1 MVIRKISL
9 VAVPEGLAFADRCK
23 NFVKF
28 FAFWKKRCIFAVQFR
43 TVEAKKAD
51 GIEIIGVWRSW
62 LAHLVWDQ
70 RVLCSS
76 HSTPTKRRRQID
88 LPPSLFYISLTS
100 SRFFGVYL
108 QVEAD
113 CGEAV
118 RIGSYFFI

>member
-1 MVIRKISL
+1 MRIGVKILSNFLLFGKNDVSL
-9 VAVPEGLAFADRCK
+9 QSNSERLRL
-23 NFVKF
+23 
-28 FAFWKKRCIFAVQFR
+28 I
-43 TVEAKKAD
+43 KAD

-108 QVEAD
+108 QIEAD